1 MILFSLLSLTGIILL
16 ASDRFEVDYFVT
28 GEVAIAWMLFM
39 IFPAISIVTSY
50 FIYHKENAY
59 ISKTAKF
66 VFYSYPVIVDLS
78 VFGLINLSNMLI
90 IVIIISVILFLL
102 TIVALIHLNV
112 FTDAT
117 GLTSTII
124 FTVLIIISI
133 LLKRYHIIYSG
144 LVITMVLALFLI
156 GSFIFGIRCLY
167 LGERNKYFKNVT
179 FWGSFIITLMF
190 MGLLWKLMHWPGGNL
205 IITTSN
211 ILLPLATVIF
221 LLTLPSSGYTEWKP
235 LHKKII
241 IRLLIPWTLI
251 FMLFLFRF
259 LLPEVHNIIWN
270 KDVTIVNYG
279 FDMPD
284 YTIELKGN
292 PDE

>member
-1 MILFSLLSLTGIILL
+1 M

-66 VFYSYPVIVDLS
+66 VFYSYPVIVVLS

>member
-1 MILFSLLSLTGIILL
+1 MSLTGIILL

-66 VFYSYPVIVDLS
+66 VFYSYPVIVVLS

>member
-66 VFYSYPVIVDLS
+66 VFYSYPVIVVLS